1 MEPKANDLPKK
12 DGETINLSG
21 DYPLEVLSYYIWGR
35 NKRPEG
41 DEIVNEYYAN
51 RKYGDKNINLNFSKQ
66 KYLEKFFGIDRLF
79 KDGHLNPHAD
89 RLSNFTEIANMWFY
103 FQNTILKTNFAKRV
117 IC

>member
-12 DGETINLSG
+12 DGVETINLNG

-41 DEIVNEYYAN
+41 DE
-51 RKYGDKNINLNFSKQ
+51 NINLNFSKQ
-66 KYLEKFFGIDRLF
+66 KYLEKFFGTDRLF

-89 RLSNFTEIANMWFY
+89 RLSNFTKITDM
-103 FQNTILKTNFAKRV
+103 
-117 IC
+117 